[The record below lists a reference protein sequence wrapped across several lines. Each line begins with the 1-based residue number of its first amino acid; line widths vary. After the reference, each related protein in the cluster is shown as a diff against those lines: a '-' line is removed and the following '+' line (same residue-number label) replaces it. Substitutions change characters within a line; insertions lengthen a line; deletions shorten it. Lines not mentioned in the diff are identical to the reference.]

1 MPRLKLLASSLFA
14 IAAGIC
20 LPASAIAFSN
30 LEILVKDVSA
40 VESYYDRF
48 TAKASPSSE
57 AGDGQAHIMVEH
69 RLKLSAI
76 VDAVTPSDLLNADQK
91 KSGTLVI
98 DLPLDLPRE
107 MKLDPKEAGK
117 WQTGIVLTRDYD
129 GHSRVCYEYIRTVME
144 ESERYA
150 LRIIVRDSA
159 ATSGAM
165 IPDKDSKK
173 PMVFVGNGQAER
185 ISCRL
190 ERLDVN
196 PKKE

>member
-1 MPRLKLLASSLFA
+1 MPGLKLLAGSLCA

-30 LEILVKDVSA
+30 LEILVKDISSI
-40 VESYYDRF
+40 ESYYDRF
-48 TAKASPSSE
+48 SAKASAARE
-57 AGDGQAHIMVEH
+57 EGDAVSRTMVEH
-69 RLKLSAI
+69 RLRLSAI
-76 VDAVTPSDLLNADQK
+76 VDAVTHSTLLNANQK
-91 KSGTLVI
+91 QSGKLMI

-107 MKLDPKEAGK
+107 MKLDTKEAGK

-159 ATSGAM
+159 DTSGAM
-165 IPDKDSKK
+165 IPDKDSRK

-190 ERLDVN
+190 ERLDIN
-196 PKKE
+196 PKTE

>member
-1 MPRLKLLASSLFA
+1 MPRMKLLAGSLFA

-20 LPASAIAFSN
+20 LPASAIAVSS
-30 LEILVKDVSA
+30 LEILVKDISS

-48 TAKASPSSE
+48 TAKASTASD
-57 AGDGQAHIMVEH
+57 AGDAVSRVMVEH
-69 RLKLSAI
+69 RLRLSAI
-76 VDAVTPSDLLNADQK
+76 VDIVTPSTLLNSDQK
-91 KSGTLVI
+91 ETGKLMI

-107 MKLDPKEAGK
+107 MKLDRKEAGK

-144 ESERYA
+144 EAERYA
-150 LRIIVRDSA
+150 LRIMVRYSA
-159 ATSGAM
+159 DTSGAM
-165 IPDKDSKK
+165 VPDNESKT

-190 ERLDVN
+190 ERLEVN
-196 PKKE
+196 PQKE